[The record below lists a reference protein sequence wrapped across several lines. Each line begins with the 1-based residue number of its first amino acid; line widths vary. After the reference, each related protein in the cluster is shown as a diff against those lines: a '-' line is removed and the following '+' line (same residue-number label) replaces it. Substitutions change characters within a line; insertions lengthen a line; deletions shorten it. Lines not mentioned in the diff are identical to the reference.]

1 MLRPL
6 HMQVGPTNM
15 CFRAAL
21 ILCRL
26 AWTPWVRLSC
36 ATRCLLALSWS
47 CPPLPYL
54 TTLRWLPWLA
64 LSLAS
69 WQLPAASGAVLPL
82 TARRASLLVTA
93 KLSLLSPLSHS
104 ASAHS
109 SQPT

>member
-1 MLRPL
+1 MLPPL
-6 HMQVGPTNM
+6 HMQVGPINM

-54 TTLRWLPWLA
+54 TTPPWPPWLV
-64 LSLAS
+64 SLLVS
-69 WQLPAASGAVLPL
+69 LLLPAASWSALPL